1 MKPNQLRKLALILCA
16 PAASLVAAD
25 PKPSEASVK
34 ELLLLS
40 DSPKM
45 LDMSKGQLA
54 TKQRT
59 SEPSKGRQVLTFD
72 KRTSDATTC
81 R

>member
-16 PAASLVAAD
+16 AVASLVAAET
-25 PKPSEASVK
+25 KPSEASVK

-45 LDMSKGQLA
+45 LD
-54 TKQRT
+54 R
-59 SEPSKGRQVLTFD
+59 PSKGRQVLTFD